1 MRVSIVIPSKGCEYI
16 RYLFTGLRNQTI
28 NSFEVILVIKDCILK
43 AVEKLCQDYSLNCV
57 VIEQKE
63 GNVTQALNMGKK
75 GARGDIT
82 IFTDDDAI
90 PLQRWV
96 ERYIKM
102 HYKFKNVVGISS
114 RDIYIDVSSLRVLLT
129 PDDKPEVRL
138 YRLFVRSWLERPH
151 PLLKEYRL
159 GVYLTKKLD
168 IAHGICIPNSICYSL
183 AFRGVNMSFKT
194 NYIYDAI
201 FPEHRLLKRA
211 VGFEQHFSLQL
222 VLKGF
227 DLIYVPNNPVLH
239 IARSES
245 LSRTKYRKE
254 LKKEFEI
261 MKSLYKNLINEYK
274 HKQSQMIRAC

>member
-1 MRVSIVIPSKGCEYI
+1 MKVSIVIPSKGCEYI
-16 RYLFTGLRNQTI
+16 RYLFTGLRGQTI

-75 GARGDIT
+75 EAKGDIA

-90 PLQRWV
+90 PLQGWV
-96 ERYIKM
+96 ERYIKL
-102 HYKFKNVVGISS
+102 HHKFKNVAGIPS
-114 RDIYIDVSSLRVLLT
+114 RDIYIDLSSLQILPI

-138 YRLFVRSWLERPH
+138 YRLFIRSWLEQPH
-151 PLLKEYRL
+151 PLLKKYRL
-159 GVYLTKKLD
+159 GVYLTKKLN
-168 IAHGICIPNSICYSL
+168 IVHGFCIPNHICYSL

-194 NYIYDAI
+194 SYIYNVN

-211 VGFEQHFSLQL
+211 IGFEQYFSLQL
-222 VLKGF
+222 VLKES
-227 DLIYVPNNPVLH
+227 DLVYVPNNPVLH

-245 LSRTKYRKE
+245 LSRTRHKYE
-254 LKKEFEI
+254 LKRELEI
-261 MKSLYKNLINEYK
+261 MKGLYRELLLK
-274 HKQSQMIRAC
+274 HGIKV

>member
-1 MRVSIVIPSKGCEYI
+1 MGMKASVIVPSKGCEYL
-16 RYLFTGLRNQTI
+16 RYLLRGLKSQ
-28 NSFEVILVIKDCILK
+28 SYKFFEVILVLKDCDPRI
-43 AVEKLCQDYSLNCV
+43 VESLCQDYSLNCV

-63 GNVTQALNMGKK
+63 GNVAQAFNMGKR

-114 RDIYIDVSSLRVLLT
+114 RDIYIDVNSLQVLLI

-138 YRLFVRSWLERPH
+138 YRLFVRSWLEQPH
-151 PLLKEYRL
+151 PLLKKYRL

-168 IAHGICIPNSICYSL
+168 IAHGFCIPNCICYSL

-194 NYIYDAI
+194 NYIYDVN

-211 VGFEQHFSLQL
+211 IGFEQHFSLQL
-222 VLKGF
+222 VLKEF

-245 LSRTKYRKE
+245 LSRTKYREE

-261 MKSLYKNLINEYK
+261 MKGFYRELLLRYGVKI
-274 HKQSQMIRAC
+274 